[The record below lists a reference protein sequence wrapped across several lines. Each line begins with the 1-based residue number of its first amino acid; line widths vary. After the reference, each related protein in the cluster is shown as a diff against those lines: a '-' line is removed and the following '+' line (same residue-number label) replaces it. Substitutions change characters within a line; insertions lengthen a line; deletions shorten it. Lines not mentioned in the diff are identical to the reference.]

1 MGWSDETLAS
11 LCLAMIAGELRSC
24 VALVRLTF
32 AWSEVNQLAR
42 YLWPRRAIERM
53 GGALGAPAG

>member
-24 VALVRLTF
+24 VTLVRLTIS
-32 AWSEVNQLAR
+32 ASEVNQLAR